1 MSLARIYLA
10 DKESGKWMPLTAS
23 TQDSDFIVQLAL
35 ANSPELIPGDQ
46 IDPDNPRR
54 WLLVESG
61 IDDPETVATKSL
73 VLLDQTAMPTFV
85 ICEEISS
92 GKDHNRSVASMI
104 ALATQATVTWSG
116 KKMRLLAKETATEQ
130 GQTLEERLLSLLGG
144 EPDEDAFWAAVDDN
158 LNKRQMRLIFVS
170 EVITNE
176 LWQML
181 QFLDGTMST
190 VQVLAMEMK
199 QFQAAGQTALLPRIV
214 GYGEPL
220 SNGSDGS
227 KSNGAT
233 VVATSAPV
241 WTQEP
246 KINNPKS
253 DPVQIRPNPEVRL
266 ATNGLKASKPLAEK
280 RFSAENSG
288 AWNEITFFRDLT
300 SRNIES
306 QALVGS
312 QIFNWAKKNTSRLEW
327 GGNADRGAFAPIS
340 EQDTGKCQLFVV
352 TSNGW
357 VELNLAS
364 YKKHS
369 PFDQPEKMA
378 RFFEKLSAIDG
389 LGLPAEALEKKAL
402 LPFST
407 FTSPARLAQFLKVL
421 EWAIVTLESGSG
433 ELKPVVKNIPSGKV
447 SVLWPGTDELL
458 DSKGNVDHLGTYES
472 SFDELLNRKRVD
484 LENND
489 LDESV

>member
-23 TQDSDFIVQLAL
+23 PQDSDFVVQLAM

-46 IDPDNPRR
+46 IDPENPRR
-54 WLLVESG
+54 WLLIESG
-61 IDDPETVATKSL
+61 IGGPDTATTQSL

-85 ICEEISS
+85 ICEESA
-92 GKDHNRSVASMI
+92 GAKDHNRSVASLI
-104 ALATQATVTWSG
+104 SLATQATVTWSG
-116 KKMRLLAKETATEQ
+116 KKMRQLAKETATEQ
-130 GQTLEERLLSLLGG
+130 DQSLEERLLLLLGG

-158 LNKRQMRLIFVS
+158 LSRRQMRLIFVS

-181 QFLDGTMST
+181 QFLDGTMSA

-214 GYGEPL
+214 GYGEPF
-220 SNGSDGS
+220 SNTSDGS
-227 KSNGAT
+227 KSNGST
-233 VVATSAPV
+233 VAKSSPV
-241 WTQEP
+241 WTQKP
-246 KINNPKS
+246 KINNPK
-253 DPVQIRPNPEVRL
+253 DNPAQIQPDLKVKQ

-300 SRNIES
+300 SRNEEA

-327 GGNADRGAFAPIS
+327 GGDAARGAFAPIS
-340 EQDTGKCQLFVV
+340 EQDSGNCQLFVV

-357 VELNLAS
+357 VELSLHG
-364 YKKHS
+364 YKKHP
-369 PFDQPEKMA
+369 PFNKPEKLE

-389 LGLPAEALEKKAL
+389 LDLPAEALEKKAL

-407 FTSPARLAQFLKVL
+407 FTSPARLAQFLKVF

-433 ELKPVVKNIPSGKV
+433 EVKPVIKNVPSGKV
-447 SVLWPGTDELL
+447 SVLWPGTDELV

-472 SFDELLNRKRVD
+472 SFDELLSRKRDD
-484 LENND
+484 LENRD
-489 LDESV
+489 PDESA